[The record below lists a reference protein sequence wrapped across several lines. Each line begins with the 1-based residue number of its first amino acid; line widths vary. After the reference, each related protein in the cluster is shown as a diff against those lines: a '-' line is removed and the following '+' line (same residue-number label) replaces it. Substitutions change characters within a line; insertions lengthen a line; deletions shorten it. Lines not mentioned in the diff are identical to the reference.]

1 MKFTRFTHDAS
12 THLGVITEDII
23 KEIKGDIFGEWE
35 YSGNTFSIV
44 DVTLLAPLKPNQIIG
59 IGANYVSKIEGRPTE
74 LPEIPVFFF
83 KPTSSVIGPEE
94 EIMIPEGIEQV
105 KFESELA
112 IIIGKEAKNVSE
124 SEVLDYVFGYTV
136 GNDVTAPQFFHQDG
150 HWTIGKS
157 FDTFTPLGPVIETE
171 LDPFSVKVEA
181 KLNEVEKQNSS
192 TELMII
198 PIRRMIAYLT
208 NVMTLKPGDVILTGS
223 PVGAEFVGAGDTIE
237 CKIKEIG
244 TLLKKKQTLQPL
256 AKKLRRVISSTIHMA
271 MHDLAFLFS
280 ILIRS

>member
-1 MKFTRFTHDAS
+1 MKFTRFKVNAETY
-12 THLGVITEDII
+12 TGVITDSEIR
-23 KEIKGDIFGEWE
+23 EIKGNIFDDWE
-35 YSGNTFSIV
+35 YTGKTFSESE
-44 DVTLLAPLKPNQIIG
+44 VTFLAPLEPNQIIG
-59 IGANYVSKIEGRPTE
+59 IGANYVSKIEELPGE

-83 KPTSSVIGPEE
+83 KPTSSVIGPEGT
-94 EIMIPEGIEQV
+94 IVIPNGIEQV

-112 IIIGKEAKNVSE
+112 IVIGKEAKNVPE

-171 LDPFSVKVEA
+171 LNPFTVDVEA
-181 KLNEVEKQNSS
+181 SLNGVEKQNSA

-198 PIRRMIAYLT
+198 PIRRMISYLT

-223 PVGAEFVGAGDTIE
+223 PVGAELVGAGDVIE
-237 CKIKEIG
+237 CKINEIG
-244 TLLKKKQTLQPL
+244 VLRNTFAA
-256 AKKLRRVISSTIHMA
+256 AKKNVEVLQG
-271 MHDLAFLFS
+271 
-280 ILIRS
+280 